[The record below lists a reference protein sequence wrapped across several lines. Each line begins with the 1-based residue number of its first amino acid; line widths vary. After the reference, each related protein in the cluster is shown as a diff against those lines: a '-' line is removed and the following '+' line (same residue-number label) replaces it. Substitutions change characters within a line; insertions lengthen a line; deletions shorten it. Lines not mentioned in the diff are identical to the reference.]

1 MGLYVQRSHKSAAA
15 TFGIDL
21 RETDFELP
29 LVDNANSGQKES
41 SHNADKPVDGT
52 MKRNMN
58 KLHQHPTSL
67 PPQLYL
73 TTYVKTFSSV

>member
-1 MGLYVQRSHKSAAA
+1 MSLYVQRSHKSAAA

-41 SHNADKPVDGT
+41 SYNTDEPVDGT
-52 MKRNMN
+52 MRKPRRIASAPN
-58 KLHQHPTSL
+58 KSCPR
-67 PPQLYL
+67 LYL
-73 TTYVKTFSSV
+73 ATYVNTFSSV

>member
-1 MGLYVQRSHKSAAA
+1 MSYYVQRSHKSAAT

-41 SHNADKPVDGT
+41 SHNADKAVYGT
-52 MKRNMN
+52 MKRNID
-58 KLHQHPTSL
+58 KLYQRPASL
-67 PPQLYL
+67 PPQSYL